1 MPLEPGREFSHYR
14 VVEKL
19 GEGGMGEVYRALD
32 LALDRTVAIKLLPR
46 EAAGDPAVAERFLR
60 EARAAS
66 ALNHPHIVT
75 VYAVEQA
82 DGVHFIAMELV
93 EGETLRDRLLRGHVP
108 LPELLEIGL
117 MAADALD
124 AAHAARL
131 IHRDIKPSNIL
142 LTPRGQV
149 KLLDFGLAKRFAPA
163 ADVPTDATRSSEL
176 TTPGTIVGTVAYM
189 SPEQSRGERLDPRS
203 DVFSL
208 GSVLYEAATGR
219 PAFTGPSTIALLHEI
234 VTRDPDPPSAIRP
247 GLPYSFD
254 LLIARALAKDRERR
268 FASATELAE
277 ALRALRSELSGAV
290 PTAPRE
296 AAAAGPNNLPAEAKS
311 FVGRAREVAEVKRLI
326 AANRL
331 VTVTG
336 SGGCGKTR
344 LALRVAGDLVAE
356 FPDGVWLTELAGLS
370 DPTLVPQAVATAL
383 GLREE
388 AERPIAEALAAHAT
402 SRRLLLLLDNCEHLA
417 AACSALADSLLHAA
431 PGVRILATSREPL
444 GVSGEA
450 RWVIPPLTLPAAG
463 EPVPA
468 TPDRALQYEA
478 VRLFVERA
486 RAAQASF
493 AFTDTNAA
501 AVTEICCELDG
512 IPLAVELAAARVNVL
527 PVAQILARLR
537 DRFRLLTGGSRTAAA
552 RQQTL
557 RAAVDWSYELLSP
570 AERTLFNRL
579 SVFAGGLTLE
589 AAEAV
594 CTGGSIEESHVL
606 DLLAHLA
613 DKSLIV
619 PEEGAAGTARYR
631 LLETLREYGRERLHA
646 SGEEPNLLERHRDYF
661 ASLAEAGRRELA
673 GPRQTQWVTL
683 LEEMHGNLRAALQNA
698 IDRGDAVRALRL
710 GSAFWQFWWIRG
722 YWREGRRWL
731 EAVLALESPD
741 DASTH
746 RVVALRGAGVIT
758 SGLGDFAA
766 AEEYLGRS
774 IDLARKIG
782 FQIGLAAALRE
793 MGSIANDKGDW
804 EAERRYYEESLVIF
818 REVGDEHSASLTL
831 HNLAGYWQG
840 EGDLEKA
847 RALYQEAHSI
857 THRLGDH
864 IMEAWTLSCMG
875 TVASDQGDIEGARS
889 LQEQALVLHRE
900 TGQRPG
906 VAFSLGVL
914 GVLEAQLG
922 NLAEAQVL
930 LCESLD
936 TFVDVGA
943 PYDIACALDRS
954 ARVAT
959 IEGAWICAMSLY
971 GAADSMRGVAG
982 LRRQPCDERVAQR
995 ALREARAALG
1005 EAAADRSYASG
1016 RALTVEQAVEL
1027 ARQRDAG

>member
-1 MPLEPGREFSHYR
+1 LPLEPGRVFSHYR
-14 VVEKL
+14 VVGKL
-19 GEGGMGEVYRALD
+19 GEGGMGEVYRAVD
-32 LALDRTVAIKLLPR
+32 LALDRTVAIKLLPPD
-46 EAAGDPAVAERFLR
+46 AAGSPAASERFLR

-75 VYAVEQA
+75 IYAVERV
-82 DGVHFIAMELV
+82 DGVPIIAMELV
-93 EGETLRDRLLRGHVP
+93 EGETLRERLLRGPVP
-108 LPELLEIGL
+108 LPDLIEMAL

-124 AAHAARL
+124 AAHHAGL
-131 IHRDIKPSNIL
+131 IHRDVKPSNIL

-234 VTRDPDPPSAIRP
+234 ATRDPDPPSAVRP

-268 FASATELAE
+268 FASAAELAE
-277 ALRALRSELSGAV
+277 ALQALRSELSGAV
-290 PTAPRE
+290 PAAPRE
-296 AAAAGPNNLPAEAKS
+296 AAAAGPNNLPAESKS
-311 FVGRAREVAEVKRLI
+311 FIGRAREVAEVKRLV

-336 SGGCGKTR
+336 PGGCGKTR
-344 LALRVAGDLVAE
+344 LALRVAGDLVAG

-388 AERPIAEALAAHAT
+388 AGRPISEALAAHAAP
-402 SRRLLLLLDNCEHLA
+402 RRLLLLLDNCEHLL
-417 AACSALADSLLHAA
+417 AACSALTESLLQAA

-444 GVSGEA
+444 DVSGEA

-463 EPVPA
+463 EPAPA

-486 RAAQASF
+486 QAAQASF
-493 AFTDTNAA
+493 VLTESNAA
-501 AVTEICCELDG
+501 AVSEICCELDG

-527 PVAQILARLR
+527 PVSQILARLR
-537 DRFRLLTGGSRTAAA
+537 DRFRLLTGGSLTAAA

-557 RAAVDWSYELLSP
+557 RAAVDWSYEMLSP
-570 AERTLFNRL
+570 AERTLFDRL

-594 CTGGSIEESHVL
+594 CNGGAIDESDVL

-613 DKSLIV
+613 DKSLVI
-619 PEEGAAGTARYR
+619 PEEGAGGTARYR
-631 LLETLREYGRERLHA
+631 LLETLREYGRERLRV
-646 SGEEPNLLERHRDYF
+646 SGEEPILLERHRDYF
-661 ASLAEAGRRELA
+661 ASLAETGRRELA
-673 GPRQTQWVTL
+673 GPGQTQWVTL
-683 LEEMHGNLRAALQNA
+683 LEEMHGNFRAALHDA

-731 EAVLALESPD
+731 EAALALESPE

-746 RVVALRGAGVIT
+746 RVVALRGAGVLT
-758 SGLGDFAA
+758 SGLGDFPA

-818 REVGDEHSASLTL
+818 REVGDQHSAALTL

-840 EGDLEKA
+840 KGDLEKA
-847 RALYQEAHSI
+847 RALYQEAHVI

-864 IMEAWTLSCMG
+864 IMEAWTLSCEG
-875 TVASDQGDIEGARS
+875 TVALDQGEIDGARS
-889 LQEQALVLHRE
+889 LQERALVLHRE
-900 TGQRPG
+900 TGQRLG
-906 VAFSLGVL
+906 VAFSLGEL
-914 GVLEAQLG
+914 GVLAAQLG
-922 NLAEAQVL
+922 NLAEAQDL

-959 IEGAWICAMSLY
+959 IEGAWIRAMSLY
-971 GAADSMRGVAG
+971 GAADSMRGAAG
-982 LRRQPCDERVAQR
+982 LRRHPSDERVAER
-995 ALREARAALG
+995 GLGEARAALG
-1005 EAAADRSYASG
+1005 GAAADRSYASG
-1016 RALTVEQAVEL
+1016 RAMTVEQAVEV